1 MTSAAAATPFVPIPH
16 MFCVLINIGF
26 SFLSSVGQ
34 LSDEHAGR
42 AASDARRFR
51 AIAPNRLAKA

>member
-1 MTSAAAATPFVPIPH
+1 MTSAPAATPFVPIPH

-34 LSDEHAGR
+34 LGDEHGGSAT
-42 AASDARRFR
+42 SDARRFR
-51 AIAPNRLAKA
+51 AMPPNKFADA